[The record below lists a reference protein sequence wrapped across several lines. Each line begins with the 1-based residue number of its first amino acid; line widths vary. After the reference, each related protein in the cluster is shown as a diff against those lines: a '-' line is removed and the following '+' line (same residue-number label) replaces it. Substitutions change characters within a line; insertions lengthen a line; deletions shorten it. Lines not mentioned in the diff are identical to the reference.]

1 MRYAAVLTD
10 QAEVIERIVSCFAS
24 DTARICKLGEAWALQ
39 SSTFDSCKEAA
50 EVAPVADALVRRIN
64 RILAL
69 YAGLLSP
76 LTVAYIQSFNADG
89 KPIDRSIRNSVTIN
103 IYSVEGIFA
112 LMNPRGHQPLGSA
125 IIQNAATDEAIE
137 EALNLR
143 GDQELGWSQIYDII
157 EFLGG
162 AQEIE
167 NKGWA
172 EKKRAQNIRR
182 TANHFRHLGSLK
194 KYPLPAKPPTIQ
206 EARAFAGDLLRQWI
220 ASRL

>member
-172 EKKRAQNIRR
+172 ERSGRR
-182 TANHFRHLGSLK
+182 TFGAQRIISGTSVALRSIHYRRNRPQFRRR
-194 KYPLPAKPPTIQ
+194 
-206 EARAFAGDLLRQWI
+206 ARLRVTC
-220 ASRL
+220 